1 MNYQSNLY
9 FLLPRQIKRDC
20 PLFVYVPGLDGTGE
34 LFQNQID
41 KLPDDFDFR
50 CLAIPANHLGD
61 WNDLAQETIELIQE
75 ELEFNRDRGAYPLG
89 NRPVYLCG
97 ESFGGCLALKVAL
110 NNPSI
115 IKRLILVNPASS
127 FNQTPILSL
136 GIGIT
141 QWIPDWL
148 NNYSAVTLLPFLAE
162 LNRVAKG
169 DRQALVQGM
178 KSLPPKIVSWRLSLL
193 KDFSV
198 SPQDLQHLNIPSL
211 IVAGGS
217 DRLLP
222 SVAEAQKLSELLPQA
237 KAVILPQ
244 SGHACLIETET
255 NLYQILQEHNFIFNS
270 ELTATS
276 Y

>member
-1 MNYQSNLY
+1 MNYQSNLH
-9 FLLPRQIKRDC
+9 FLLPQQIKRNR

-34 LFQNQID
+34 LFQNQIA
-41 KLPDDFDFR
+41 KLPDDFDIR
-50 CLAIPANHLGD
+50 CLAIPANNLGD
-61 WNDLAQETIELIQE
+61 WNDLAQETIKLIQG
-75 ELEFNRDRGAYPLG
+75 ELEINGD
-89 NRPVYLCG
+89 RPVYLCG

-110 NNPSI
+110 THPSL

-127 FNQTPILSL
+127 FNQTPILSW

-141 QWIPDWL
+141 QWVPDWL
-148 NNYSAVTLLPFLAE
+148 HNYSAVTLLPFLAQ
-162 LNRVAKG
+162 LNRVEEEQ
-169 DRQALVQGM
+169 RLALLQGM

-198 SPQDLQHLNIPSL
+198 PPQDLQQLNIPSL
-211 IVAGGS
+211 IIAGAS

-222 SVAEAQKLSELLPQA
+222 SVTEAQKLSNLLPQA

-255 NLYQILQEHNFIFNS
+255 NLYQILQEHDFTHSS
-270 ELTATS
+270 ELIVNS
-276 Y
+276 